1 MKYEKNIIKAA
12 PTINTIG
19 LIFFLF
25 FLISKAYH
33 KNSGRSMVVIKL
45 KLLRFQFKLFANN
58 ATKFGAPGNRTP
70 LSQFFKLDISYQIN
84 LKMHSC

>member
-25 FLISKAYH
+25 FLISKADH

-45 KLLRFQFKLFANN
+45 KLLRFSSNYSRIMVQSSGHL
-58 ATKFGAPGNRTP
+58 ATERP
-70 LSQFFKLDISYQIN
+70 LLIKTLYFPITFLEKPQ
-84 LKMHSC
+84 